1 VVKIKPLFVFKLIL
15 IIGDWQKVIIDSMK
29 QVDPSTRSRS
39 VEALPAFCEQF
50 CRDPNGVLLERQLS
64 LISILLESLT
74 SLQAET
80 TRMGFCR
87 ALGTKF
93 RLLTYFIDFTAKISS
108 RFTAQ
113 VHVRGGEQ

>member
-1 VVKIKPLFVFKLIL
+1 VHEIKPHSGIHQNFIL
-15 IIGDWQKVIIDSMK
+15 GDWQKVIIDSMK

-50 CRDPNGVLLERQLS
+50 CRDPNGVILERQLS

-87 ALGTKF
+87 ALGTNLSNSLF
-93 RLLTYFIDFTAKISS
+93 LLTFKP
-108 RFTAQ
+108 
-113 VHVRGGEQ
+113 